1 MWFPPALAFASSAA
15 AAICAGVCGYG
26 WWSERRR
33 LAECCRQREALEVLS
48 RALEEQRR
56 VLELI
61 AKGASLAQVLDA
73 LTQGI
78 ERLAPDCLC
87 SILLLAEDKR
97 HLLRGSAPTLPEAYM
112 AAVHGLEIGPSVG
125 SCGSAAFLNETVIVE
140 NIGTDPRWAPVR
152 DFAQGFGLHSC
163 WSVPIRNSAGDVA
176 GTFAMYHRH
185 PARPSDPELRLVEA
199 AAQLAGNAIERLS
212 AEQRQRENVARME
225 LAETAA
231 AFGIWELDVVTG
243 RITLSD
249 GYAALLGLGRN
260 PGSFTIAEF
269 RTMLHPDDR
278 DRVRQTMGRAVA
290 LGDSF
295 KVEFRLVRPDG
306 SVRWIRSQGRVDK
319 APADSAHID
328 QASDSARITGAAI
341 DVTEHHQMLQRLE
354 LAREAAE
361 AATRAKSEFLAN
373 MSHEIRTP
381 MNGIIGTISLLLDSD
396 LPQEYR
402 EDLQTIQECGEALL
416 VLVNDILDLSKI
428 EAEKLALEHAPFV
441 LSDLVKEVLAVVAPQ
456 AAARGLELSK
466 SIAPGL
472 PSTWIGDVAR
482 LRQVLLN
489 LLSNAVK
496 FTKRGSIALRVAARD
511 LTDESA
517 ELCFSVQ
524 DTGIGIPLDAQRTIF
539 EPFTQADNSTTRRYG
554 GTGLGL
560 TISRRLA
567 MLMGGRLDLD
577 SEPGKGSTFHFTAP
591 LLLASGQMPEQAERR
606 QRGLRRSLH
615 ALRILLAEDNAIN
628 QKVAATMLE
637 RMGHQVDV
645 VPDGVKAVAAIEQT
659 AYDLVLMDCQMPE
672 MDGYAATR
680 AIRQTDRGAA
690 LQIVA
695 MTAHAMPEDRQRC
708 LDAGMNDY
716 LAKPI
721 SGERLSDL
729 LESLSQALRDS

>member
-1 MWFPPALAFASSAA
+1 MWLELALVLALSAA
-15 AAICAGVCGYG
+15 VCAGICGYG
-26 WWSERRR
+26 WRRERRR
-33 LAECCRQREALEVLS
+33 LAESLHQREALEVLS
-48 RALEEQRR
+48 RAVEEQRR

-61 AKGASLAQVLDA
+61 AQGASLQQVLDA
-73 LTQGI
+73 LTQAI
-78 ERLAPDCLC
+78 ERLAPECLC
-87 SILLLAEDKR
+87 SILLLSEDKR
-97 HLLRGSAPTLPEAYM
+97 HLLRGSAPTLPEEYM
-112 AAVHGLEIGPSVG
+112 RAVHGLEIGPSVG
-125 SCGSAAFLNETVIVE
+125 SCGSAACLNETVIVE
-140 NIGTDPRWAPVR
+140 NIATDPRWAPVK
-152 DFAQGFGLHSC
+152 DFAGSFNLHAC
-163 WSVPIRNSAGDVA
+163 WSVPIRDTKGNVA

-185 PARPSDPELRLVEA
+185 PAHPSDPELRLVEA

-212 AEQRQRENVARME
+212 AEQRLRENAARMA
-225 LAETAA
+225 LAEHAA
-231 AFGIWELDVVTG
+231 VFGIWELDVASG

-249 GYAALLGLGRN
+249 GYAALLGLSHN
-260 PGSFTIAEF
+260 PGTFTIAEF
-269 RTMLHPDDR
+269 RPMLHPDDR
-278 DRVRQTMGRAVA
+278 DRVRQIMERAVA

-295 KVEFRLVRPDG
+295 KVEFRLLRSDG

-319 APADSAHID
+319 ARVDNGKD
-328 QASDSARITGAAI
+328 KARITGAAI
-341 DVTEHHQMLQRLE
+341 DVTEHHQMLQRLDQ
-354 LAREAAE
+354 AREAAE

-428 EAEKLALEHAPFV
+428 EAEKMALEHAPFV

-456 AAARGLELSK
+456 AAARGLEISK

-482 LRQVLLN
+482 IRQVLLN
-489 LLSNAVK
+489 LLSNAAK
-496 FTKRGSIALRVAARD
+496 FTKRGSIMVRVAARD
-511 LTDESA
+511 LTEESA

-577 SEPGKGSTFHFTAP
+577 SEPGKGSTFHFTVP
-591 LLLASGQMPEQAERR
+591 LLLASGQMPERVERH

-637 RMGHQVDV
+637 RMGHHVDV

-659 AYDLVLMDCQMPE
+659 AYDLILMDCQMPE

-680 AIRQTDRGAA
+680 AIRLTDRGAV
-690 LQIVA
+690 LPIVA

-729 LESLSQALRDS
+729 LESLPTPQNSFAEPRS